1 MTGRNCVRQTEKNL
15 IGSSLFFVY
24 VVLFCHT
31 VNALKTMHDLNLD
44 GERKWVF

>member
-1 MTGRNCVRQTEKNL
+1 MTGGKYVYRMGKSL
-15 IGSSLFFVY
+15 IGSSLFFVS